1 MKTTSLFRLGGIA
14 ILLSAILVGIFDI
27 SYFLSGEQSPSNYV
41 LWIGIIIDTL
51 RVLGLGALFARQAY
65 RGGMLGLIGYV
76 LLVCGSLA
84 GIGFWA
90 VQFGVLA
97 GIISDAEL
105 AQVSLYALGSTILI
119 WSVNL
124 GEVVFGISMLRAQ
137 VFPKYTGTLL
147 ILVGVLHYLTGSLA
161 FTLPIYAILSVVVY
175 AWLGWILT
183 STKVTGMEAI

>member
-14 ILLSAILVGIFDI
+14 ILLSAIFVGIFDL
-27 SYFLSGEQSPSNYV
+27 SYFFSRGQSPSTFV

-51 RVLGLGALFARQAY
+51 RVLGLGALFARQAH

-90 VQFGVLA
+90 VQFGVSA

-105 AQVSLYALGSTILI
+105 AQVSFYALGSTILI

-147 ILVGVLHYLTGSLA
+147 ILVGVLHYLTGPLA